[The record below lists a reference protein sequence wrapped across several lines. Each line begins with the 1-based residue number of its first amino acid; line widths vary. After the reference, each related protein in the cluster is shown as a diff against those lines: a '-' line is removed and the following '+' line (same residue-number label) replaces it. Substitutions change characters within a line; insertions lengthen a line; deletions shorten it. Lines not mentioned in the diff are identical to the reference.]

1 MRRRTAA
8 TLLLGLLLAATPA
21 IPSPPPPGTAS
32 GILSFAQELLRA
44 GDTFRAATEYL
55 RFLHHFPQD
64 EQAPAAWEGLGRAYA
79 LAGRWDEAAQAFQ
92 RLHQMRPTRRTR
104 RLWAGALY
112 RAGRYR
118 RAARVASE
126 GEPGEPDRV
135 LATLALLR
143 AGRPGEAPLR
153 RVVDEYQALPRKSP
167 ATAGLLSA
175 VLPGAG
181 HLYTGRPR
189 DAGVALVLNGVFLWG
204 TWQAARTDQWAL
216 AGILGALELGWYG
229 GTITSSMNAAHKWNR
244 REDERFFSRWETGAL
259 PRWDLVLGPGG
270 AGLTVT
276 WTW

>member
-1 MRRRTAA
+1 MRRRAAA
-8 TLLLGLLLAATPA
+8 TFLLGLLLAATPA
-21 IPSPPPPGTAS
+21 IPSPPLPGTPS
-32 GILSFAQELLRA
+32 GILSFAEELLRA

-55 RFLHHFPQD
+55 RFLHHFPRG

-92 RLHQMRPTRRTR
+92 RLHQMRPTRRAR

-112 RAGRYR
+112 RAGRYGQ
-118 RAARVASE
+118 AARVASE
-126 GEPGEPDRV
+126 GEPGDPDRV

-143 AGRPGEAPLR
+143 AGRPGEAPLKQ
-153 RVVDEYQALPRKSP
+153 VVDEYQALPRKSP

-175 VLPGAG
+175 LLPGAG

-189 DAGVALVLNGVFLWG
+189 DAGIALVLNGAFLWG
-204 TWQAARTDQWAL
+204 TWQATRTDQWAL

-229 GTITSSMNAAHKWNR
+229 GTISSSMNAAHKWNR
-244 REDERFFSRWETGAL
+244 REDERFFSRWETGVL

-270 AGLTVT
+270 AGLTAT